1 MALHRQGCSLTAI
14 AAQVGLSRPT
24 VRKYVHAGAFPE
36 RAPRRTLLRA
46 GSEDTVYL
54 QQRWAEGCRDAKA
67 LWEELRARGFRGSL
81 RMVQRAV
88 AGWREA
94 PGRRGRQPD
103 APSAEPGSALSRP
116 RPLSPRQALWLLL
129 RPAKDLT
136 AEEGTMRPRLVEGSE
151 EIRAA
156 LALVESFRGMVRT
169 RDRAALDPWLQAAE
183 GAAVPEM
190 RGLAAGLRRDYAAV
204 DAALAHP
211 WSSGP
216 VEGQVTKVKLI
227 KRLMFGRGSFDL
239 LRRRVLLAA

>member
-24 VRKYVHAGAFPE
+24 VRKYVRAGAFPE

-46 GSEDTVYL
+46 GSESTVYL

-103 APSAEPGSALSRP
+103 APAAEPGSPLPRP

-129 RPAKDLT
+129 RPAEDLT
-136 AEEGTMRPRLVEGSE
+136 AEEGRMRARLVEGSE

-156 LALVESFRGMVRT
+156 LALVESFRRMVRT

-183 GAAVPEM
+183 AADAPEM
-190 RGLAAGLRRDYAAV
+190 RGLAASLRRDYAAV

-216 VEGQVTKVKLI
+216 VEGLVTKVKLI
-227 KRLMFGRGSFDL
+227 KRLMFGRGNVDL